1 MQLPALSLRPITL
14 LFVFIFA
21 GAWVMALW
29 QYQPL
34 WMGVPFIALA
44 IYALI
49 PALLKPSIT
58 LFWLLFICIPLSTEW
73 QLLPTLGIDFPDELL
88 MMLLTLGGLFYFL
101 RYPTKLP
108 EVLVRSNLFTLLL
121 IQLIWI
127 AICCVFSYEPILSVK
142 YLLAKIWYIVP
153 FVILP
158 VYFIRT
164 SRDWKIWAACWLLP
178 MLVLVI
184 QVLVRHGLYGFTFFD
199 IRKAMSP
206 FFRNHVNYAALL
218 TLLLPVAAACYHLTQ
233 KGSPIRKWILAGL
246 VVGFAGW
253 MLAYS
258 RGAWVALP
266 CGIGM
271 VIIVRKKWMLPVLA
285 IAITA
290 ILILS
295 AWLVTERNY
304 LRFIPE
310 HDQTYFHTEFRQHM
324 QATFEGKD
332 VSAAER
338 WYRWVA
344 GVRMIAGEPLTGF
357 GPNSFYLHYKPYT
370 LRRFQTW
377 VSNNP
382 EHSTVHNY
390 FLLLAL
396 EQGLI
401 GLFIFLALLTGM
413 FISLQRLYWQ
423 LQSKFYKT
431 ITLSLSGMLTIV
443 VVLNLMSDLVETD
456 KVGAIFYSCL
466 GAILLLRQQLH
477 QEKTAL
483 A

>member
-1 MQLPALSLRPITL
+1 MQVPAIFLRPITL
-14 LFVFIFA
+14 FFTLIFA
-21 GAWVMALW
+21 AAWVIALYF
-29 QYQPL
+29 YQPL
-34 WMGVPFIALA
+34 WMCVPFIALA
-44 IYALI
+44 MYALI
-49 PALLKPSIT
+49 PALVKPSIT
-58 LFWLLFICIPLSTEW
+58 LFWLLIICIPLSTEW

-88 MMLLTLGGLFYFL
+88 MILLTAGASFFFL
-101 RYPTKLP
+101 CFPTNLP
-108 EVLVRSNLFTLLL
+108 RVLYQSSLFTLLL
-121 IQLIWI
+121 MQLIWI
-127 AICCVFSYEPILSVK
+127 GICCIFSYEPLLSVK
-142 YLLAKIWYIVP
+142 YLLAKIWYIIP
-153 FVILP
+153 FVVLP
-158 VYFIRT
+158 VYFIRNI
-164 SRDWKIWAACWLLP
+164 RDWKIWAACWLIP
-178 MLVLVI
+178 MLILVI
-184 QVLVRHGLYGFTFFD
+184 QVLIRHGLYGFTFFS

-218 TLLLPVAAACYHLTQ
+218 TLLLPVAVASYYLTA
-233 KGSPIRKWILAGL
+233 KESPIRKWILAAIG
-246 VVGFAGW
+246 VGIAGW
-253 MLAYS
+253 ILAYS

-271 VIIVRKKWMLPVLA
+271 VYVIKKRWTAPVMMVA
-285 IAITA
+285 ISA
-290 ILILS
+290 ILIAS

-324 QATFEGKD
+324 QATFQGKD

-344 GVRMIAGEPLTGF
+344 GVRMIVGEPLTGF

-401 GLFIFLALLTGM
+401 GLLLFLALLTGM
-413 FISLQRLYWQ
+413 FISLQRLYIQ
-423 LQSKFYKT
+423 LQSNFYKT
-431 ITLSLSGMLTIV
+431 ITLTIACLLTILV
-443 VVLNLMSDLVETD
+443 VVNLMSDLIETD
-456 KVGAIFYSCL
+456 KVGAVFYTSL
-466 GAILLLRQQLH
+466 AAILLLKQQLQ
-477 QEKTAL
+477 QEKNAL
-483 A
+483 T

>member
-1 MQLPALSLRPITL
+1 MQLPAIFLRPVTGLFTL
-14 LFVFIFA
+14 IFA
-21 GAWVMALW
+21 ASWATALYM
-29 QYQPL
+29 YQPL
-34 WMGVPFIALA
+34 WMCVPFIALA
-44 IYALI
+44 MYALI
-49 PALLKPSIT
+49 PAVRKPSIS
-58 LFWLLFICIPLSTEW
+58 LFWLLFICIPVSTEW

-88 MMLLTLGGLFYFL
+88 MMVLTATAGFFFLCFPSRLPRVFYQ
-101 RYPTKLP
+101 
-108 EVLVRSNLFTLLL
+108 SSLFTLLL
-121 IQLIWI
+121 MQVIWTG
-127 AICCVFSYEPILSVK
+127 ICCIFSYEPLLSVK
-142 YLLAKIWYIVP
+142 YLLAKIWFIIP

-158 VYFIRT
+158 VYFIR
-164 SRDWKIWAACWLLP
+164 SIRDWKIWAACWLIP
-178 MLVLVI
+178 MCILVI
-184 QVLVRHGLYGFTFFD
+184 QVIIRHGLYGFTFFS

-218 TLLLPVAAACYHLTQ
+218 TLLLPVAVACYYVTAKQ
-233 KGSPIRKWILAGL
+233 SPIRKWILAAILVGL
-246 VVGFAGW
+246 VGW
-253 MLAYS
+253 ILAYS

-271 VIIVRKKWMLPVLA
+271 VYVVRKQWMVPVVTVG
-285 IAITA
+285 ISA
-290 ILILS
+290 ILIAS
-295 AWLVTERNY
+295 AWLVTDRNY

-324 QATFEGKD
+324 QATFQGKD

-401 GLFIFLALLTGM
+401 GLLLFLALLSGM
-413 FISLQRLYWQ
+413 FISLQRLYFQ
-423 LQSKFYKT
+423 LQSHFYKT
-431 ITLSLSGMLTIV
+431 ITLTIACILTIQV
-443 VVLNLMSDLVETD
+443 VVNTMSDLIETD
-456 KVGAIFYSCL
+456 KVGAVFYSCV
-466 GAILLLRQQLH
+466 GAILLLRQQLSV
-477 QEKTAL
+477 EKTAL

>member
-1 MQLPALSLRPITL
+1 M
-14 LFVFIFA
+14 
-21 GAWVMALW
+21 
-29 QYQPL
+29 
-34 WMGVPFIALA
+34 
-44 IYALI
+44 LI
-49 PALLKPSIT
+49 
-58 LFWLLFICIPLSTEW
+58 
-73 QLLPTLGIDFPDELL
+73 GI
-88 MMLLTLGGLFYFL
+88 
-101 RYPTKLP
+101 
-108 EVLVRSNLFTLLL
+108 LVG
-121 IQLIWI
+121 I
-127 AICCVFSYEPILSVK
+127 
-142 YLLAKIWYIVP
+142 
-153 FVILP
+153 
-158 VYFIRT
+158 
-164 SRDWKIWAACWLLP
+164 
-178 MLVLVI
+178 
-184 QVLVRHGLYGFTFFD
+184 
-199 IRKAMSP
+199 
-206 FFRNHVNYAALL
+206 
-218 TLLLPVAAACYHLTQ
+218 
-233 KGSPIRKWILAGL
+233 
-246 VVGFAGW
+246 AGW

-266 CGIGM
+266 CGIAM
-271 VIIVRKKWMLPVLA
+271 VIILRKKWMLPVLA
-285 IAITA
+285 TAITA

-324 QATFEGKD
+324 QATFQGKD

-413 FISLQRLYWQ
+413 FISLQRLYSQ
-423 LQSKFYKT
+423 LQSNFYKT
-431 ITLSLSGMLTIV
+431 ITLSISGMLTIV
-443 VVLNLMSDLVETD
+443 VVLNLMSDLIETD
-456 KVGAIFYSCL
+456 KVGAVFYSCL